1 MGDPKEHSIG
11 GGGSLSNAVRPVRI
25 CVCVHRHHVWQMM
38 RFAWDNERF
47 LSFLVLFLF
56 PRSCTHSAGTMF
68 LNVPS
73 GLRPELIYM
82 HESVSRLCRGHAY
95 FLESLLDL
103 RFFGISFILL
113 TALVHKH
120 QTVASLK
127 VSAIIAI
134 TPSNTRTSYAKTNKM
149 WSGANTRLAAIQW
162 VWRCIVVWHN
172 LFAACLCILL
182 QPLLCQCRHLIEN

>member
-1 MGDPKEHSIG
+1 MFDRWCGLLGIMSASSPSSCSSC
-11 GGGSLSNAVRPVRI
+11 SLAHAHI
-25 CVCVHRHHVWQMM
+25 Q
-38 RFAWDNERF
+38 
-47 LSFLVLFLF
+47 
-56 PRSCTHSAGTMF
+56 F

-120 QTVASLK
+120 QTVAS
-127 VSAIIAI
+127 AIIAI
-134 TPSNTRTSYAKTNKM
+134 TPSKTRTSYAKTNKM
-149 WSGANTRLAAIQW
+149 WSGANTQLAAIQW

>member
-1 MGDPKEHSIG
+1 MFDRWCGLLGIMSASSPSSCSSC
-11 GGGSLSNAVRPVRI
+11 SLAHAHIP
-25 CVCVHRHHVWQMM
+25 
-38 RFAWDNERF
+38 
-47 LSFLVLFLF
+47 
-56 PRSCTHSAGTMF
+56 MF

-73 GLRPELIYM
+73 GLRPELIYI

-113 TALVHKH
+113 TAFVHKH

-134 TPSNTRTSYAKTNKM
+134 TPSKTCTSYAETNKM
-149 WSGANTRLAAIQW
+149 WSAAIQW

>member
-1 MGDPKEHSIG
+1 MGDPKERSIG

-103 RFFGISFILL
+103 RFFGISFISTKL
-113 TALVHKH
+113 
-120 QTVASLK
+120 
-127 VSAIIAI
+127 
-134 TPSNTRTSYAKTNKM
+134 
-149 WSGANTRLAAIQW
+149 W
-162 VWRCIVVWHN
+162 
-172 LFAACLCILL
+172 
-182 QPLLCQCRHLIEN
+182 PLLRFLQSLQLLRVKRARRTQKQTKCDPVQTPDWLRFSECGAAL

>member
-1 MGDPKEHSIG
+1 
-11 GGGSLSNAVRPVRI
+11 
-25 CVCVHRHHVWQMM
+25 MM
-38 RFAWDNERF
+38 RFALDNERF

-56 PRSCTHSAGTMF
+56 PRSCTRSAGTMF

-73 GLRPELIYM
+73 GLRPELIHI
-82 HESVSRLCRGHAY
+82 HESVSPLWRGHAY
-95 FLESLLDL
+95 FLESLLYL
-103 RFFGISFILL
+103 RFFGFGISYILL

-120 QTVASLK
+120 HFIGMHQTVASLQ

-134 TPSNTRTSYAKTNKM
+134 TLSSKTCTSYTKTNKM
-149 WSGANTRLAAIQW
+149 WSGANTWLAAIQW
-162 VWRCIVVWHN
+162 VTGWRCIVVWHN